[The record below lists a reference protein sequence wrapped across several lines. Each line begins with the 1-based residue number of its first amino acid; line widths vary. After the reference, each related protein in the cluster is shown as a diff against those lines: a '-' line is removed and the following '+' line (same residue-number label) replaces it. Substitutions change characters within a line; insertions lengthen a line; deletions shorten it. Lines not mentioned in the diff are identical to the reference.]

1 MPFCYHSTVS
11 KWLEPERLIL
21 AKNVIQSFHIT
32 LQKKSNR
39 NQKPKQTSNKQQQ
52 QQQQNTHTHT
62 HTHTQKPE
70 EDTGFCLFPILSLAF
85 EKIINPHQ
93 IGLFHTILLVTN
105 ASI

>member
-1 MPFCYHSTVS
+1 
-11 KWLEPERLIL
+11 LEPERLIL

-32 LQKKSNR
+32 LQKKTTETK
-39 NQKPKQTSNKQQQ
+39 NQNKQAT
-52 QQQQNTHTHT
+52 NSNNNNNKT